1 MKEKRKDHT
10 LAVVLLLVAL
20 VGFVGAIGIGYNFSE
35 MWSGVGAGLLIAA
48 VAGFFAYDLWWRNT
62 E

>member
-1 MKEKRKDHT
+1 MKGKRKDRT
-10 LAVVLLLVAL
+10 IAVGLLGLALL
-20 VGFVGAIGIGYNFSE
+20 GFVGAIGFGYLFSE